1 MLSYQHIYH
10 TGNHA
15 DILKH
20 MTLLST
26 LGKLSQKT
34 KPFTVIDT
42 HGGAGLYPVAAS
54 EIQRSGEFASGAQ
67 HLVDASAVLEHP
79 LLKEYVA
86 VLLRCLQH
94 GELPGSPYLLNSA
107 LRENDQMHVC
117 ELHPQAFAELQNN
130 IGGKGVNLYQED
142 SFVGLK
148 RLCPPLIKRGLVL
161 IDPPYEQTA
170 EYSWVKDALCENFPK
185 WPTAAY
191 LLWYPLLS
199 SKAGPK
205 SGLSEQLC
213 HSLDHSIEA
222 KNIAQFELYMTDF
235 DATAVGMFGSGMLC
249 INLPYGC
256 FEEVHTSLNEVVEIL
271 NSVSSQRFVVRAKWL
286 QVPN

>member
-42 HGGAGLYPVAAS
+42 HGGAGLYPVSAA
-54 EIQRSGEFASGAQ
+54 EVERSGEYAKGAKY
-67 HLVDASAVLEHP
+67 LVDAQNSIDHP
-79 LLKEYVA
+79 LLQEYVA
-86 VLLRCLQH
+86 TLLRCLQH
-94 GELPGSPYLLNSA
+94 DELPGSPYLLNSA
-107 LRENDQMHVC
+107 LRGNDQMHVC
-117 ELHPQAFAELQNN
+117 ELHPQAFSELQNN

-142 SFVGLK
+142 SFAGLK

-161 IDPPYEQTA
+161 MDPPYEQPA
-170 EYSWVKDALCENFPK
+170 EYTWVKEALCENIPK

-199 SKAGPK
+199 AKAGTK
-205 SGLSEQLC
+205 AGLSEQMC
-213 HSLDHSIEA
+213 QSLDNSIEV
-222 KNIAQFELYMTDF
+222 KNIAKFELYMTEF
-235 DATAVGMFGSGMLC
+235 DAVEVGMYGSGMFC

-256 FEEVHTSLNEVVEIL
+256 FEELHTSLHEAVEIL
-271 NSVSSQRFVVRAKWL
+271 NQASSQRFAIRAQWL
-286 QVPN
+286 QTSA